1 MPYPIKRTP
10 YSPDRIAGTVIE
22 ALIID
27 SVSPV
32 ESVES
37 LLYFLVLQLVSLALN
52 GSLLP

>member
-37 LLYFLVLQLVSLALN
+37 PLVLPGAAVGEPGVERVVVA
-52 GSLLP
+52 